1 MDARPSTE
9 LTRDLSGATSG
20 RPLGAATPP
29 ATDAAPEPGTELVDR
44 RTATSRTTVNA
55 DGTLTTEIFSEAI
68 HYQPD
73 GSTAWEPIDLTFAPI
88 ATGSKVAKIDKSP
101 TKVTVAPANDAA
113 GFLVVELGGQQ
124 IALRPATPAT
134 SAVAP
139 VIDGAQ
145 ADVPDIAPGLDLRVF
160 ASADGINA
168 FLVLDA
174 PPAQP
179 TFTFLVDAPTLSL
192 SLDKATKRLLFKN
205 AQSVQ
210 VGSFLTPYAVDSTPD
225 ELTGGGRMT
234 STVSY
239 SLSKI
244 GGKPAVTVSVDPAWL
259 ATATYPVYIDPTIYN
274 DGSNTYGDAHV
285 NRGNPEL
292 NYANYKRPDSPGY
305 YEMWLGESPSD
316 PTYYNEA
323 YIKFD
328 LTSIADTTID
338 SATIEVRPYHQY
350 YNAPTATNT
359 WLRKVTETCCAG
371 RSASSAWR
379 PGRGW

>member
-1 MDARPSTE
+1 MAHRCRIVRGAVANRPGVRDTWRECPVANVAGRRRLLVGLLVSIVLSQSVLPAASGAAARWPETNAGTPFGKERPVDARPSTE
-9 LTRDLSGATSG
+9 PTRDLSGATSG

-244 GGKPAVTVSVDPAWL
+244 GGKPAVA
-259 ATATYPVYIDPTIYN
+259 
-274 DGSNTYGDAHV
+274 
-285 NRGNPEL
+285 R
-292 NYANYKRPDSPGY
+292 
-305 YEMWLGESPSD
+305 
-316 PTYYNEA
+316 
-323 YIKFD
+323 
-328 LTSIADTTID
+328 
-338 SATIEVRPYHQY
+338 
-350 YNAPTATNT
+350 AP
-359 WLRKVTETCCAG
+359 
-371 RSASSAWR
+371 
-379 PGRGW
+379 